1 VIDFRIVFRAIIVS
15 LLLGPSLSSQ
25 AQTDTLRTSPPKL
38 KVLEEKAVDR
48 DLLAK
53 RCKELERELSETRSS
68 LSNISEQADSPVS
81 RGMRLGDLE
90 RKAMA
95 YDGFVVT
102 LEKRERLIMQL
113 TNELAEAR
121 AESAVRSNEMATL
134 KTQILNLTNNV
145 AQLEAMEKSLRSTI
159 EQLLIGSFEYYEV
172 KDGDT
177 IESIAALPTIYGEAS
192 RSEWIRQAN
201 WKRVE
206 DIDHLRPRQM
216 LIIPRFPPNGRYEF

>member
-1 VIDFRIVFRAIIVS
+1 MIPFRIIYSAVLVS
-15 LLLGPSLSSQ
+15 LFLGPSLASQ

-38 KVLEEKAVDR
+38 KVLEEKAGDR
-48 DLLAK
+48 DWLAK
-53 RCKELERELSETRSS
+53 RCKELESQLSEARASW
-68 LSNISEQADSPVS
+68 SNASRQADVLMP
-81 RGMRLGDLE
+81 RGMRLGELE

-102 LEKRERLIMQL
+102 LDKRERMIAQL
-113 TNELAEAR
+113 TNQLAQAQT
-121 AESAVRSNEMATL
+121 ESAARGDEIATL
-134 KTQILNLTNNV
+134 KTQILSLTNHV
-145 AQLEAMEKSLRSTI
+145 ARLEATGKSLRSTI
-159 EQLLIGSFEYYEV
+159 EQLLTGSFEYYEV

-177 IESIAALPTIYGEAS
+177 IESIAALPTIYGDAS

-206 DIDHLRPRQM
+206 DVDHLRPRQM

>member
-1 VIDFRIVFRAIIVS
+1 MS